1 MKKLTSFLK
10 CISDETRLSILKLLL
25 NNKLCVCQ
33 LTAILDKSQSSISQ
47 HLARF
52 KELDLLLEERDG
64 KWTYY
69 TINRA
74 VYDKYLGCLVGLS
87 GQNFNDIGLD
97 DLEEKL
103 KAVEETDICDIKN
116 QME

>member
-10 CISDETRLSILKLLL
+10 CISDETRFSILKLLL

-52 KELDLLLEERDG
+52 KELNLLLEERDK

-69 TINRA
+69 SINREE
-74 VYDKYLGCLVGLS
+74 YDKYLGLLVGLS
-87 GQNFNDIGLD
+87 GQSFNNIGLGK
-97 DLEEKL
+97 LEENLQKV
-103 KAVEETDICDIKN
+103 KETDICDIRDK
-116 QME
+116 MS